1 MAPVWADQ
9 DGRGTHVNL
18 SGLGVVHGADHAE
31 EARELISFLRTPA
44 QQEVFAQNNHEFPAV
59 EGAQPSPEIEQFGD
73 FGQDPIDVDGAG
85 PLLGDALELMDQVG
99 WD

>member
-1 MAPVWADQ
+1 
-9 DGRGTHVNL
+9 VNL
-18 SGLGVVHGADHAE
+18 SGLGVVRGADHAE
-31 EARELISFLRTPA
+31 EAGELIRFLRAPA

-59 EGAQPSPEIEQFGD
+59 EGAQPSSEIEQFGD